1 MPRRDARLRR
11 REVFDLVVD
20 DDVAGTVADGD
31 AGTCV
36 VEKSFLGE
44 VFVDGRGAVRWRSR
58 VPLEV
63 SPSLREKSLGPEGA

>member
-1 MPRRDARLRR
+1 M
-11 REVFDLVVD
+11 FDLVVD